1 MAFFFSKF
9 PSISYDINK
18 NDRPITVQNLLSRF
32 KVKDFLKAKTTLYYN
47 HNIED
52 GQSAAV
58 IADAYYDDETLDWIL
73 YITND
78 IVDIN
83 YDWPMEYQVF
93 ASYLRGKYGSIETA
107 INTNHHYEQIIQS
120 QSVLFD
126 GTIIPEK
133 YIQVDLTTYQ
143 SLAATERRSI
153 DCYTYETKLNDSK
166 RSIKVL
172 HKNYVPQIINEIK
185 IIFV

>member
-9 PSISYDINK
+9 PTVSYDFEK
-18 NDRPITVQNLLSRF
+18 NGRPIIVQNLLSRF
-32 KVKDFLKAKTTLYYN
+32 KVKNYLKAKTALYYT

-52 GQSAAV
+52 GQTAAF
-58 IADAYYDDETLDWIL
+58 IADAYYEDETLDWMI
-73 YITND
+73 YIIND

-93 ASYLRGKYGSIETA
+93 AKYLKGKYGSVETA
-107 INTNHHYEQIIQS
+107 MNTNHHYEQIIQS

-133 YIQVDLTTYQ
+133 VIQVDLTTYQ
-143 SLAATERRSI
+143 SLIATERRAV
-153 DCYTYETKLNDSK
+153 DCYTYETRLNDTK
-166 RSIKVL
+166 REIKVL
-172 HKNYVPQIINEIK
+172 HKNYVPQIINEIES
-185 IIFV
+185 IFA